1 MPKATSVKGD
11 STEKLKGIQIRSLD
25 DDDEVEEEED
35 DISEEENPYVTL
47 GFLEKPKDR
56 WCLLRQVFP
65 SKAGGAPA
73 WLDPVNLPSGRS
85 CVCDICEEPLQFL
98 LQVLCYGQGISDR
111 KFWASFQQRIAKAPE
126 QVLRYCRNASAEPLR
141 PMS

>member
-25 DDDEVEEEED
+25 DDDEVEEVVEEEED
-35 DISEEENPYVTL
+35 DSEEEEPVTL

-56 WCLLRQVFP
+56 RSLLRQVFP

-85 CVCDICEEPLQFL
+85 CVCDICEEPIQFLLQVFL
-98 LQVLCYGQGISDR
+98 LQVLCYGQGNSHR

-126 QVLRYCRNASAEPLR
+126 NIL
-141 PMS
+141 

>member
-65 SKAGGAPA
+65 SKAGGAPV
-73 WLDPVNLPSGRS
+73 LIFQIFKTP
-85 CVCDICEEPLQFL
+85 FL
-98 LQVLCYGQGISDR
+98 LFLN
-111 KFWASFQQRIAKAPE
+111 FF
-126 QVLRYCRNASAEPLR
+126 SANYYDSCKKTP
-141 PMS
+141 SV